1 VENINTNL
9 LVTSEY
15 YFPFQLQLCSRK
27 MRFFACHLNIAE
39 IILYFV
45 TNYELILTF
54 HEISVFPTLCFK
66 VMAADRESS
75 F

>member
-1 VENINTNL
+1 
-9 LVTSEY
+9 
-15 YFPFQLQLCSRK
+15 